1 MNRMFIFIAGL
12 LLSASVCFA
21 MTGAELAQAV
31 YDREDGDDA
40 HFKIQ
45 MTLVDKNDSRRERLL
60 ESFVREYDGLV
71 KTCLEFL
78 APADIEKT
86 RFLSWE
92 NPTEDDT
99 QYLFLPALGRSR
111 RIVSSQKELSFV
123 NTDFSYEDMQRRKP
137 TEDAHQ
143 ILGTTLCGGGR
154 NCYVMESIPHEGTSQ
169 YGKRY
174 VLVEQASLI
183 PVAVDYYDQK
193 GRKVKEFRVHEFK
206 QIEGIW
212 TTIRIEMRDLKTRHR
227 TVMETL
233 EVKYNQGLSDD
244 IFTLRYLER

>member
-1 MNRMFIFIAGL
+1 
-12 LLSASVCFA
+12 
-21 MTGAELAQAV
+21 
-31 YDREDGDDA
+31 
-40 HFKIQ
+40 
-45 MTLVDKNDSRRERLL
+45 
-60 ESFVREYDGLV
+60 
-71 KTCLEFL
+71 
-78 APADIEKT
+78 
-86 RFLSWE
+86 
-92 NPTEDDT
+92 
-99 QYLFLPALGRSR
+99 
-111 RIVSSQKELSFV
+111 
-123 NTDFSYEDMQRRKP
+123 
-137 TEDAHQ
+137 
-143 ILGTTLCGGGR
+143 
-154 NCYVMESIPHEGTSQ
+154 
-169 YGKRY
+169 